1 MCFFFFNFNSLPVD
15 LQHLNYSHANCVKF
29 ACDYESH
36 VRTREKNWFKI
47 NWFYFYGVRCCYYF
61 HFSCFFFLCTEM
73 LWDFFI
79 QYKAHVFIRFPIGGG
94 GFRENKGLRRKK
106 KRLKEQNSIFLNIK
120 YYMCAFTMRL
130 NKQKIVG
137 NFAITSVGGEKKK
150 SGQFHWKYNKQ
161 VLNQTRSI
169 TKQALNVK
177 YANMKKIKCIFLIAM
192 LCSATRLVNAF
203 QLRYCWWWTKTTPET
218 TNGFICYDVTYH
230 RCWDAHS

>member
-1 MCFFFFNFNSLPVD
+1 MRIVWNSPVTMKVTFEREKKIDLKLIGFIFMGFAVVIISILVVFFFFVLKCCGISLYNIKRMFLSDFPLVVAV
-15 LQHLNYSHANCVKF
+15 SGKTKVCV
-29 ACDYESH
+29 E
-36 VRTREKNWFKI
+36 
-47 NWFYFYGVRCCYYF
+47 
-61 HFSCFFFLCTEM
+61 
-73 LWDFFI
+73 
-79 QYKAHVFIRFPIGGG
+79 
-94 GFRENKGLRRKK
+94 KK